1 MSGSS
6 VSGLPMAA
14 LDSGEQTPLTV
25 DRKAFMQSSYTSSPA
40 LDGEAQKFDESI
52 DFFPVIIDEMN
63 KVNNFFIGKLASL
76 RISLE
81 EILSERRNVYRSH
94 HTSSDSSYL
103 LRLRDIYVDLAALR
117 SFCELNKTGFYKII
131 KKYDK
136 VMGESNV
143 ENWMRTIDR
152 QTFSNQTEPI
162 QLMDTVTSLVSRDKL
177 IEWERFATEQQ
188 MKVSDDIFPSVRF
201 SSLTISVA
209 LFIVSLFLPIGE
221 SNDPAASRCLSLTIL
236 SVCLWVTEAI
246 PYFATALLVPVL
258 VVLMRVLKSPS
269 NPTHLLSA
277 EESATFVSDHMF
289 NHTTV
294 LLLGGFTI
302 STAFSR
308 CQLELRIAS
317 LLQEYLGAQPYMFIL
332 AVMFLGLFLSMW
344 ISNHTAPILCATII
358 LPIVRDLPTDS
369 RFSKTLLLGL
379 AFACNF
385 GGNL

>member
-1 MSGSS
+1 M
-6 VSGLPMAA
+6 VA
-14 LDSGEQTPLTV
+14 LDSGEQTPLTI
-25 DRKAFMQSSYTSSPA
+25 DRKMYLQSSYNSSPA
-40 LDGEAQKFDESI
+40 LEGEASKVDESI

-76 RISLE
+76 RVSLD
-81 EILSERRNVYRSH
+81 EILNERRNVYRNH
-94 HTSSDSSYL
+94 HTSGDSSYL
-103 LRLRDIYVDLAALR
+103 LRLRGIYVDLAALR

-136 VMGESNV
+136 MMGESNV
-143 ENWMRTIDR
+143 EDWMRTIDR
-152 QTFSNQTEPI
+152 QSFSNQTEPI

-188 MKVSDDIFPSVRF
+188 MGVSDDIFPSVRF
-201 SSLTISVA
+201 SSLIISLT
-209 LFIVSLFLPIGE
+209 LFVISLFLQVGE
-221 SNDPAASRCLSLTIL
+221 GNDPAASRCLSVAIL
-236 SVCLWVTEAI
+236 SVSLWVTEAI

-277 EESATFVSDHMF
+277 DESATFVIDHMF

-317 LLQEYLGAQPYMFIL
+317 LFQENLGAQPHMFIL

-358 LPIVRDLPTDS
+358 LPIVRDLPTES

-385 GGNL
+385 GGKLLCT